1 MSVAPAMLARVALAR
16 TFKFTDDELRRD
28 IALARDLFVERVTRR
43 IPAAYHPKLAGAR
56 EDVVRMLDLTGDL
69 TDLRPEV
76 IAEHPEISA
85 ALRYTAGP
93 PISEEDFR
101 TVTGWPFAPTPRSS
115 VVVRMAPRVCET
127 VEQIADPLRF
137 PWVVARRAPTRT
149 EREAA
154 INATATLLAVERF
167 RTERRGG
174 ASKEQEAA
182 VRHVLGREAGLR
194 EVPRPAKKH
203 YGHIDMIDDLAK
215 GTFSTECVLHG
226 MKCDVPVR
234 LPDGLLMPIECK
246 VNSGQKNGWKR
257 VSREVEG
264 KAARWREKFG
274 SASVVIGIMLDGN
287 YDLGMLRR
295 FQDEGYFI
303 FWQHDLQRLVDFV
316 YSRTP

>member
-1 MSVAPAMLARVALAR
+1 MASSGHGIRPVLQFADA
-16 TFKFTDDELRRD
+16 ELRHD
-28 IALARDLFVERVTRR
+28 IAVAREHFVERLTQRV
-43 IPAAYHPKLAGAR
+43 PAAYHPKLASAR
-56 EDVVRMLDLTGDL
+56 NDVVHMLEVTHDMTQLD
-69 TDLRPEV
+69 PEV
-76 IAEHPEISA
+76 IVTEPEIVA

-101 TVTGWPFAPTPRSS
+101 TVTGWPFAPTPRSAI
-115 VVVRMAPRVCET
+115 VVRTAPLVCDT
-127 VEQIADPLRF
+127 VRQIADPLRF
-137 PWVVARRAPTRT
+137 PWVLAGRAPTT
-149 EREAA
+149 AEREAA

-182 VRHVLGREAGLR
+182 VRHVLSRHAGLAA
-194 EVPRPAKKH
+194 VPRPPKKR
-203 YGHIDMIDDLAK
+203 YGHIDMIDDLEK
-215 GTFSTECVLHG
+215 GTFSYECVLHG

-274 SASVVIGIMLDGN
+274 SASVVIAIMLDGN
-287 YDLGMLRR
+287 YDLGMLKR
-295 FQDEGYFI
+295 FQDEGYVI
-303 FWQHDLQRLVDFV
+303 FWQHDLHRLVEFV

>member
-1 MSVAPAMLARVALAR
+1 MDVPGNFRFSQE
-16 TFKFTDDELRRD
+16 ELKED
-28 IALARDLFVERVTRR
+28 IAKATALFVRRVLETVPR
-43 IPAAYHPKLAGAR
+43 AYRPKLAEAR
-56 EDVVRMLDLTGDL
+56 EELVAALEVTDDL

-76 IAEHPEISA
+76 IAANPSIVR

-101 TVTGWPFAPTPRSS
+101 TVTGWPFTPAPNAR
-115 VVVRMAPRVCET
+115 VVVNSAPAVCDA
-127 VEQIADPLRF
+127 VRRLADPLLF
-137 PWVVARRAPTRT
+137 PWLAEGRRPTDD

-154 INATATLLAVERF
+154 INGTAKVLAVERF

-174 ASKEQEAA
+174 ASKEQEAL
-182 VRHVLGREAGLR
+182 VRQVLAKDGGLV
-194 EVPRPAKKH
+194 EVDRPTKKRT
-203 YGHIDMIDDLAK
+203 GHIEMIDDLAK
-215 GTFSTECVLHG
+215 GTFSAECVLHG

-287 YDLGMLRR
+287 FDLGTLTR
-295 FQDEGYFI
+295 FQEEGYFI
-303 FWQHDLQRLVDFV
+303 FWGHDPHRLVEFV
-316 YSRTP
+316 NFHTP

>member
-1 MSVAPAMLARVALAR
+1 MLVRMDHTR
-16 TFKFTDDELRRD
+16 TFEFTDEELRRD
-28 IALARDLFVERVTRR
+28 IALARDLFIERVTRH
-43 IPAAYHPKLAGAR
+43 IPAAYHPKLASAR
-56 EDVVRMLDLTGDL
+56 EDVVRMLDLTDDL
-69 TDLRPEV
+69 TNLRPEV
-76 IAEHPEISA
+76 VVEHPDIGA

-115 VVVRMAPRVCET
+115 VVVRTAPQVCET
-127 VEQIADPLRF
+127 VHQIADPLRF
-137 PWVVARRAPTRT
+137 PWVLDGGKPTPG

-174 ASKEQEAA
+174 ASKGQEAA
-182 VRHVLGREAGLR
+182 VRDVLGRDAGLV
-194 EVPRPAKKH
+194 EVARPPKKRH
-203 YGHIDMIDDLAK
+203 GHIDMIDDLAK
-215 GTFSTECVLHG
+215 GTYSSECVLHG

-264 KAARWREKFG
+264 KAARWRDKFG
-274 SASVVIGIMLDGN
+274 SASVVIAIMLDGN
-287 YDLGMLRR
+287 YDLGMLKR
-295 FQDEGYFI
+295 FQEEGYFI
-303 FWQHDLQRLVDFV
+303 FWQHDLQRLVDFL
-316 YSRTP
+316 YSHTP

>member
-1 MSVAPAMLARVALAR
+1 MDLTRS
-16 TFKFTDDELRRD
+16 FEFTDDELRDD
-28 IALARDLFVERVTRR
+28 IARARERFVERVTHHV
-43 IPAAYHPKLAGAR
+43 PAAYYPKLANAR
-56 EDVVRMLDLTGDL
+56 EDVLRMLELTGDL

-76 IAEHPEISA
+76 VADHPDIVA

-101 TVTGWPFAPTPRSS
+101 TVTGWPFAPTPRSA
-115 VVVRMAPRVCET
+115 VVVRTAPLVCET
-127 VEQIADPLRF
+127 VRQIADPLRF
-137 PWVVARRAPTRT
+137 PWVVDNREPAPE

-154 INATATLLAVERF
+154 TNATATLLAVERF
-167 RTERRGG
+167 RTERRRG
-174 ASKEQEAA
+174 ASNDQEAA
-182 VRHVLGREAGLR
+182 VREVLARDAGLQQ
-194 EVPRPAKKH
+194 VPRPQKKR

-215 GTFSTECVLHG
+215 GTFSAECVLHG

-264 KAARWREKFG
+264 KAGRWREKFG
-274 SASVVIGIMLDGN
+274 SASVVIAIMLDGN

-295 FQDEGYFI
+295 F
-303 FWQHDLQRLVDFV
+303 
-316 YSRTP
+316 